1 MEKYLKR
8 KNEDDPAPKSKFFR
22 KYNPDFIKYGFVNGG
37 SEAVPR
43 AQCVECGLT
52 LSNEALKPSKLQ
64 RHLETK
70 HPTLVGKPVEFFKRK
85 EDGLQMQKRS
95 IVSLTGNSKSALKA
109 SYLVARRVAQSKKAF
124 TIAEELVLPAAVDM
138 CREMIGEAAAKKLLT
153 IPLSNDTVSHRIAD
167 MASDIQQQLI
177 ERVKSS
183 PFFSLQLDESTDVT
197 NAALLLV
204 FVRYRWDSSLHEDI
218 LFCGELPTRT
228 TAQECFRCIDNYFSE
243 NGLDWQNC
251 VGVCSDGA
259 ASMTGKH
266 HGVIRQILDRA
277 PEAKWTH
284 CFLHRE
290 SLAAKNMS
298 PEFHGVMDVSVKTI
312 NFIKNNAVNSR
323 CFAKL
328 YEDMEADHI
337 QLLYHSEVR
346 WLSRGLVLKRLF
358 ELRNEV
364 FSFLTEKKSP
374 LSHYYA
380 NTKFTAQLAYLCDIF
395 TLLNQLNISLQGRGS
410 NMFVVADKVQ
420 AFKRKLA
427 LWTKRAQEKRMDMF
441 LLLSDI
447 LENSPQVNI
456 SDSVSQHLSQ
466 LAEKFD
472 DYFPEDPREGHMWI
486 LDPFSVDPT
495 ANDVA
500 LPSHLESQLLEVS
513 TDSTLKLQWGKLDLG
528 SFWVAVSKEYS
539 CLAGFSILATTKTK
553 ARNRL
558 RATLEATLRVSLSPI
573 PPRLDLIV
581 SQRQAQVSH

>member
-8 KNEDDPAPKSKFFR
+8 KNEDDPPPKSKFLR

-109 SYLVARRVAQSKKAF
+109 SYLVARHVAQSKKPF

-153 IPLSNDTVSHRIAD
+153 IPLSNDT
-167 MASDIQQQLI
+167 
-177 ERVKSS
+177 
-183 PFFSLQLDESTDVT
+183 
-197 NAALLLV
+197 
-204 FVRYRWDSSLHEDI
+204 
-218 LFCGELPTRT
+218 
-228 TAQECFRCIDNYFSE
+228 
-243 NGLDWQNC
+243 
-251 VGVCSDGA
+251 
-259 ASMTGKH
+259 
-266 HGVIRQILDRA
+266 
-277 PEAKWTH
+277 
-284 CFLHRE
+284 
-290 SLAAKNMS
+290 
-298 PEFHGVMDVSVKTI
+298 
-312 NFIKNNAVNSR
+312 
-323 CFAKL
+323 
-328 YEDMEADHI
+328 
-337 QLLYHSEVR
+337 
-346 WLSRGLVLKRLF
+346 
-358 ELRNEV
+358 
-364 FSFLTEKKSP
+364 
-374 LSHYYA
+374 
-380 NTKFTAQLAYLCDIF
+380 
-395 TLLNQLNISLQGRGS
+395 
-410 NMFVVADKVQ
+410 
-420 AFKRKLA
+420 
-427 LWTKRAQEKRMDMF
+427 
-441 LLLSDI
+441 
-447 LENSPQVNI
+447 VNI

-528 SFWVAVSKEYS
+528 SFWVAVSKEYP
-539 CLAGFSILATTKTK
+539 CLALRAVKLLLPFTTTYLCESGFSILATTKTK

-558 RATLEATLRVSLSPI
+558 RAMLEATLRVSLSPI

-581 SQRQAQVSH
+581 SWQAQVSH

>member
-1 MEKYLKR
+1 MEKFLKR
-8 KNEDDPAPKSKFFR
+8 KRRDQSCANPPQKSRFCR

-37 SEAVPR
+37 DEAEPR
-43 AQCVECGLT
+43 AQCVECGLM
-52 LSNEALKPSKLQ
+52 LSNEALKPSKLK

-70 HPTLVGKPVEFFKRK
+70 HPSLVGKSVEFFKRK
-85 EDGLQMQKRS
+85 ENGLQMQKRS
-95 IVSLTGNSKSALKA
+95 VVSLTGNSKCALKA
-109 SYLVARRVAQSKKAF
+109 SYLVARRVAQTKKAF

-153 IPLSNDTVSHRIAD
+153 IPLSNDTVSHRITD
-167 MASDIQQQLI
+167 MATDIQNQLLEKI
-177 ERVKSS
+177 KSS

-204 FVRYRWDSSLHEDI
+204 FVRYRWNSSLHEDI

-228 TAQECFRCIDNYFSE
+228 TAQECFRYMDNYFKE

-259 ASMTGKH
+259 ASMTGRH
-266 HGVIRQILDRA
+266 HGVVRQILDRA

-290 SLAAKNMS
+290 SKKNVTRVTR
-298 PEFHGVMDVSVKTI
+298 GDG
-312 NFIKNNAVNSR
+312 
-323 CFAKL
+323 CL
-328 YEDMEADHI
+328 EADHV

-364 FSFLTEKKSP
+364 LSFLTERKSP
-374 LSHYYA
+374 FAHHYA
-380 NTKFTAQLAYLCDIF
+380 NAQFTAKLAYLCDIF
-395 TLLNQLNISLQGRGS
+395 SLLNQLNVSLQGRNS
-410 NMFVVADKVQ
+410 NIFFVADKVE

-427 LWTKRAQEKRMDMF
+427 LWIKRTQEKRMDMF
-441 LLLSDI
+441 PLLSDI

-456 SDSVSQHLSQ
+456 SDLVSQHLSQ

-486 LDPFSVDPT
+486 ADPFSVDPT
-495 ANDVA
+495 KNDVA
-500 LPSHLESQLLEVS
+500 LPSHLESQLLEVA
-513 TDSTLKLQWGKLDLG
+513 TDSTLKLQWGKQDLG
-528 SFWVAVSKEYS
+528 SFWIAVSKEYP
-539 CLAGFSILATTKTK
+539 CLALRAVKLLLPFTTTYLCESGFSIGH
-553 ARNRL
+553 N
-558 RATLEATLRVSLSPI
+558 
-573 PPRLDLIV
+573 
-581 SQRQAQVSH
+581 

>member
-1 MEKYLKR
+1 
-8 KNEDDPAPKSKFFR
+8 PA
-22 KYNPDFIKYGFVNGG
+22 
-37 SEAVPR
+37 
-43 AQCVECGLT
+43 
-52 LSNEALKPSKLQ
+52 KLQ

-70 HPTLVGKPVEFFKRK
+70 HPTPVGKPCTE
-85 EDGLQMQKRS
+85 
-95 IVSLTGNSKSALKA
+95 T
-109 SYLVARRVAQSKKAF
+109 
-124 TIAEELVLPAAVDM
+124 EELVLPAAVDM

-183 PFFSLQLDESTDVT
+183 PFSSLQLDESTDAT

-204 FVRYRWDSSLHEDI
+204 LFAISGTVVCTKTYCFVESYQHELRLRNVSAALI
-218 LFCGELPTRT
+218 TTSVRMAWTGRT
-228 TAQECFRCIDNYFSE
+228 VS
-243 NGLDWQNC
+243 
-251 VGVCSDGA
+251 
-259 ASMTGKH
+259 GKH

-312 NFIKNNAVNSR
+312 NFIKNNALKSR
-323 CFAKL
+323 CFTKL
-328 YEDMEADHI
+328 CEDIEADHI

-346 WLSRGLVLKRLF
+346 WLSRGLVLKRLL

-374 LSHYYA
+374 LAHYYA

-395 TLLNQLNISLQGRGS
+395 TLLNQLNISLQGRAS

-420 AFKRKLA
+420 AFKRKLS

-441 LLLSDI
+441 LLLSDL

-472 DYFPEDPREGHMWI
+472 DYFPEDPREGHKSVCSKLSLLKGNSLVDIASDGDLKMSLKQQPLTDFWAH
-486 LDPFSVDPT
+486 LLPEHPKLAALKVLMPFPATYNS
-495 ANDVA
+495 
-500 LPSHLESQLLEVS
+500 EVGF
-513 TDSTLKLQWGKLDLG
+513 STLGL
-528 SFWVAVSKEYS
+528 
-539 CLAGFSILATTKTK
+539 KTK
-553 ARNRL
+553 HRNKCEQAKPSVRL
-558 RATLEATLRVSLSPI
+558 KLSSLEPDIQKLMCDKQHHS
-573 PPRLDLIV
+573 
-581 SQRQAQVSH
+581 SH